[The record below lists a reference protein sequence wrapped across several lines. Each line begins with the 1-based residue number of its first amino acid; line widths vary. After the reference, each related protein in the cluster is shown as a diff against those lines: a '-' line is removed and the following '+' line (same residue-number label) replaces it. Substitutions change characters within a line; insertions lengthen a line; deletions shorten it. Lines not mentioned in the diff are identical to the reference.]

1 MKRASQPNASEREHI
16 AKVSEFGCIC
26 CYIISGRQGTPAAIH
41 HVYGSKRSLS
51 MPEPHKQV
59 LGLCGYHH
67 QGVGEFKE
75 GGYVHG
81 RRREFEEMFGS
92 QRFLLDMTL
101 ELIDS

>member
-1 MKRASQPNASEREHI
+1 MKRASQPNASEREYMT
-16 AKVSEFGCIC
+16 KVAEFGCIA
-26 CYIISGRQGTPAAIH
+26 CYIISGQHGTPSAIH
-41 HVYGSKRSLS
+41 HVHGSKRSLS

-81 RRREFEEMFGS
+81 KRREFEEMFGS
-92 QRFLLDMTL
+92 QDSLIQMTQ
-101 ELIDS
+101 ELVL